1 MIVVVDGCRGLWD
14 AIKILSE
21 KVVVGVS
28 TISFLFSC
36 VLSLSFHWIDSE
48 AYQRPQV
55 HISLTRLHLCA
66 DILYG
71 GFHLVCT

>member
-36 VLSLSFHWIDSE
+36 VLSIELPLD
-48 AYQRPQV
+48 
-55 HISLTRLHLCA
+55 
-66 DILYG
+66 
-71 GFHLVCT
+71 